1 MPNTMTSARE
11 SGGTKAGVILDNAV
25 RDVYSQEILFN
36 AQPLLLFRQFAEYQ
50 SDLLSNPGDTI
61 KFTKYN
67 DLEGDSELSEVEAI
81 EHTNLQSS
89 QIAIEVKEHGFGV
102 SESERLIRTAWDN
115 VVGRATLLLGQH
127 YGRSLDALIRRQF
140 VAAASLQ
147 QIYSAAAAV
156 NRSTLVAADT
166 FNVRMVKDAAEQL
179 AINKT
184 PKFGD
189 SYICILHPHQ
199 SRGIRDD
206 SDWVEAHKYASPG
219 EIFRG
224 EIGRIEGV
232 RFIETTNVSS
242 VRASGQVWADGK
254 NTGKTEAVLPT
265 VTTYQAMCL
274 GANAV
279 GFAEALPAE
288 FRMDDSEDYGRT
300 RKMAWY
306 GIHGVGSIEDQN
318 VVGLESA

>member
-1 MPNTMTSARE
+1 MPNSMTSARE
-11 SGGTKAGVILDNAV
+11 TGGTKAGVILDNAV
-25 RDVYSQEILFN
+25 RDVYSQEILFR

-50 SDLLSNPGDTI
+50 SDLLANPGDTI

-67 DLEGDSELSEVEAI
+67 DLEGSSDLSEVEEI
-81 EHTNLQSS
+81 QHTNLQSS
-89 QIAIEVKEHGFGV
+89 QIAIEVNEHGFGV

-115 VVGRATLLLGQH
+115 VVARATQLLGQH
-127 YGRSLDALIRRQF
+127 YGRDLDALIRGQF

-156 NRSTLVAADT
+156 NRTGIAITDT

-184 PKFGD
+184 PKFGG

-206 SDWVEAHKYASPG
+206 SDWVEAHKYAAPE
-219 EIFRG
+219 EIFNG

-232 RFIETTNVSS
+232 RFIETTNISQ
-242 VRASGQVWADGK
+242 VRSDGKVFADGK
-254 NTGKTEAVLPT
+254 DTGKTEAVVPS

-274 GANAV
+274 GSNSV

-288 FRMDDSEDYGRT
+288 FRLDDSEDYGRT

-306 GIHGVGSIEDQN
+306 SIHGVGSIEDQN